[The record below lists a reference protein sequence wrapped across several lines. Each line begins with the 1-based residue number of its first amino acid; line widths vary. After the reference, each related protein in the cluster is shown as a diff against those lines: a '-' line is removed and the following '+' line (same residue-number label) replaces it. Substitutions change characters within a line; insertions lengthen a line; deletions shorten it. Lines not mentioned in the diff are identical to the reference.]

1 MVTRRSSPKYGLD
14 KAKSVPVGKVKF
26 SRAAARDIE
35 NMGYTVQDVK
45 DCIDGL
51 QEFNF
56 TMKVVFDY
64 GEADEYLYRHELE
77 PIDDLSEATYDELY
91 LKFKLREEET
101 KIYFL
106 SFHPQRR

>member
-1 MVTRRSSPKYGLD
+1 MQLTNMVTRRSSPKYSLD

-64 GEADEYLYRHELE
+64 GEKKPREKGTETRKTSGICLYC
-77 PIDDLSEATYDELY
+77 
-91 LKFKLREEET
+91 
-101 KIYFL
+101 
-106 SFHPQRR
+106 